1 MKELWDD
8 LYRQNCKI
16 EAGRWFVIHPQQEL
30 PLGDH
35 DWQQILGQGLSP
47 GKHVVKS
54 FATFFADE
62 PDCNRNNAPRLDIV
76 LTLNDGV
83 TVRYHPKAALIYS
96 TERQPTKAMQQRY
109 NLATTLRR
117 KQTSGA

>member
-16 EAGRWFVIHPQQEL
+16 VAGSWIVLKPHQDL
-30 PLGDH
+30 PVGDH

-54 FATFFADE
+54 VATFFADE
-62 PDCNRNNAPRLDIV
+62 PDSNRNNAPRLDIV

-109 NLATTLRR
+109 NLANTLRR
-117 KQTSGA
+117 KQT

>member
-1 MKELWDD
+1 MKELWDN
-8 LYRQNCKI
+8 LYRQNCQI
-16 EAGRWFVIHPQQEL
+16 DGGRCIVIHPEQEL
-30 PLGDH
+30 PVGDH

-47 GKHVVKS
+47 DKHVVKS

-62 PDCNRNNAPRLDIV
+62 PDSNRNNAPRLDIV

-83 TVRYHPKAALIYS
+83 TVRYHPKAALIHS

-109 NLATTLRR
+109 NLANALRR
-117 KQTSGA
+117 KRTQGT